1 MNHHSSHLT
10 GSVQLRLYSPFTP
23 RAVIH
28 GASCVSANMTAVCH
42 LPPPQKRGATQ
53 HTSSTTTTQCLPI
66 TIWSFQRW
74 TGQVKGN
81 LRQERRLRRTIESL
95 PHKGAVSKEAM
106 AAMLGEKSP
115 TKVCITFRSQ
125 VCPGWAQAPKKT
137 KRCFLSL
144 KKVP

>member
-1 MNHHSSHLT
+1 M
-10 GSVQLRLYSPFTP
+10 
-23 RAVIH
+23 
-28 GASCVSANMTAVCH
+28 
-42 LPPPQKRGATQ
+42 
-53 HTSSTTTTQCLPI
+53 
-66 TIWSFQRW
+66 
-74 TGQVKGN
+74 KGN
-81 LRQERRLRRTIESL
+81 LRQERRLWRTIESL

-125 VCPGWAQAPKKT
+125 VCLGWAQAPKKT

>member
-42 LPPPQKRGATQ
+42 LPPPQKKRGATQ
-53 HTSSTTTTQCLPI
+53 HTSST

-81 LRQERRLRRTIESL
+81 LRQERRLWRTIESL

-106 AAMLGEKSP
+106 AAMLGEKRP

-125 VCPGWAQAPKKT
+125 VCLGWAQAPKKT

-144 KKVP
+144 KTVP